1 MSISRIVWNVSLPG
15 KEVLGYVGTIDSIP
29 AFRLWLETLTDGN
42 VRWVLSSNMFG
53 QILDAERGP
62 AAESA
67 DEGCFPFLKST
78 AEDWFSKAIHSY
90 GADFPVGGF
99 GG

>member
-1 MSISRIVWNVSLPG
+1 MRIRWNVSLPG
-15 KEVLGYVGTIDSIP
+15 KEVLGYVGTVDSIP
-29 AFRLWLETLTDGN
+29 AFRLWLETLTNGH

-53 QILDAERGP
+53 QILDVVTGP
-62 AAESA
+62 AADAATEDS
-67 DEGCFPFLKST
+67 FPFLKST
-78 AEDWFSKAIHSY
+78 AEDWFTRAIHSY